1 MVKVTRGELTMRN
14 MFRYPAVRL
23 ICWYLALTLSGLF
36 ILPATAQAAFISPS
50 EGTLAGM
57 DVDTLAAV
65 REALEKGILTEKLTA
80 LGLSPDEIRTRL
92 DALTPEERQAVLADV
107 DQIQAGG
114 DGLVTLLLVVLLVIL
129 ILKLMDKE
137 ITIK

>member
-1 MVKVTRGELTMRN
+1 MRN

-50 EGTLAGM
+50 EGTLAEM
-57 DVDTLAAV
+57 DVDAIAAV
-65 REALEKGILTEKLTA
+65 REALERGILTEKLTA